1 MNHTARIVV
10 TTTLL
15 LVTTRAAHAQPA
27 GALVTG
33 ATVGGTLAWASLWD
47 DETHLGHGLVA
58 AGEFAASVGTHLRVA
73 AEAGWFGHD
82 RDAGYLAADGTVLS
96 LMGRASVLPGPSS
109 WRARPLL
116 GVGVGIA
123 RSTGTLTLQT
133 SVAGPGGQLGPGAEI
148 RRSWTL
154 SSLTWELHAGVRV
167 RANGRMAV
175 RPEVRVGVIGGTRR
189 DSAAV
194 EPPLLRL
201 QGGVA
206 FEWAVR

>member
-27 GALVTG
+27 GARVTG

-47 DETHLGHGLVA
+47 DETHLGRGLVA
-58 AGEFAASVGTHLRVA
+58 AGEFTASVGTHLRVA

-116 GVGVGIA
+116 GAGVGIA
-123 RSTGTLTLQT
+123 RSTGTLSLQT
-133 SVAGPGGQLGPGAEI
+133 SVAGPGSTQPEI
-148 RRSWTL
+148 RSSW
-154 SSLTWELHAGVRV
+154 SLKHLAWELHAGVRV

-175 RPEVRVGVIGGTRR
+175 RPEVRVGVIGGTRG
-189 DSAAV
+189 DSGAV

-206 FEWAVR
+206 FEWAVQ